1 MRRKACSLIL
11 VLLLLGCAIAPA
23 EELSPATAARLR
35 AKGPAGIQALL
46 DLAASDPEAA
56 RSPAFSATLDAV
68 CAQHDCSASH
78 LYWYTDLAAARA
90 EAERTGKPILSLR
103 LLGRLDEEL
112 SCANS
117 RFFRAVLYPDPRVAR
132 LLRDR
137 FVLHWE
143 SVRPVP
149 EVTVDFGDG
158 RRLVGTVTGNSI
170 HYVLDSHGRLVDGL
184 PGLNGPGAFVRFLER
199 TAEEAA
205 RMAAL
210 DDTGYVRE
218 LRAYH
223 TARRAAVQAALTEDF
238 RESGAEDPKRAAQTV
253 VASGRWI
260 GPRERPAW
268 KASERALS
276 KSIAEMPI
284 LLAVSPDAGSTRP
297 PEITSS
303 GVATLHRSDA
313 HLSDESRRLLLAK
326 AGTWMKIDDPQSAV
340 RSFEGVI
347 AEDTVRNEYLLH
359 STIHDWL
366 AASRVV
372 PDLAA
377 FNENVYSQ
385 IFLTPSSD
393 PWLGLAPEKIYA
405 VLTPVPDGASSS
417 AAP

>member
-1 MRRKACSLIL
+1 MIPMI
-11 VLLLLGCAIAPA
+11 LLLGCAMAPA
-23 EELSPATAARLR
+23 EELSPASAVRLR
-35 AKGPAGIQALL
+35 AKGPAGVQELL
-46 DLAASDPEAA
+46 DIAASDPGAV
-56 RSPAFSATLDAV
+56 RSPAFNATLDAV

-117 RFFRAVLYPDPRVAR
+117 RFFRAVLYPDPQIAR

-143 SVRPVP
+143 TVRPVP
-149 EVTVDFGDG
+149 KVTIDFGDG

-199 TAEEAA
+199 TSEEAGSLA
-205 RMAAL
+205 VL
-210 DDTGYVRE
+210 DDADYLQE
-218 LRAYH
+218 LKAYH
-223 TARRAAVQAALTEDF
+223 KARRAAVQEALARDF
-238 RESGAEDPKRAAQTV
+238 RESGAEDPGRAAQAV
-253 VASGRWI
+253 VSSGRWI
-260 GPRERPAW
+260 APRERSAW
-268 KASERALS
+268 RASERALS
-276 KSIAEMPI
+276 KSIAELPI
-284 LLAVSPDAGSTRP
+284 LLAVSPDAGDTRP
-297 PEITSS
+297 PEITPS
-303 GVATLHRSDA
+303 GVATLHRNDA
-313 HLSDESRRLLLAK
+313 RLSDESRRLLLAK
-326 AGTWMKIDDPQSAV
+326 AGTWMKIDDPRSAV
-340 RSFEGVI
+340 SSFEGVI

-405 VLTPVPDGASSS
+405 VLTPVPEGLALSEA